1 MTIVYHQVNYKISVD
16 YSVTDSCVTN
26 QSASMHVFLWSKIRG
41 KGSGAVRQT
50 NEGGRNDWPVGEKV
64 GYV

>member
-1 MTIVYHQVNYKISVD
+1 M
-16 YSVTDSCVTN
+16 TDSCVTN

-64 GYV
+64 FYV